1 MDCTL
6 PGSSVHGIFQA
17 RVLEWGAIAF
27 YMATALEICPLRP
40 YQCACNKQAS
50 GHKLQIHNNF
60 LFLPI
65 KSAGAYLQFEGLLP
79 DCLVLTWATQWV
91 LSLWWVLCHDLKS
104 LVFGKANSITLNR
117 INQFSLLY
125 RTVVSLFFFYIFIF
139 TLQLSVYLSAFPPRM
154 CDIFKLEIHCL

>member
-1 MDCTL
+1 
-6 PGSSVHGIFQA
+6 
-17 RVLEWGAIAF
+17 
-27 YMATALEICPLRP
+27 MATALEICPLRP

-50 GHKLQIHNNF
+50 GPKLQRHNNF

-79 DCLVLTWATQWV
+79 DCLVLTRATQWV

-117 INQFSLLY
+117 INQLSLLY
-125 RTVVSLFFFYIFIF
+125 TTVVSLYFFTFLYSHCNCLFTCLLSLLECVISLSRRYI
-139 TLQLSVYLSAFPPRM
+139 VYSYLYFLFP
-154 CDIFKLEIHCL
+154 CLINIIN